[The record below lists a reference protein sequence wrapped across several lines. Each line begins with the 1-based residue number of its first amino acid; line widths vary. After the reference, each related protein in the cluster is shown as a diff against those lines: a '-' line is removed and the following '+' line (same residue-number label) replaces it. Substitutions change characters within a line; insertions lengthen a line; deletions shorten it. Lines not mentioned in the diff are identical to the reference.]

1 MSLFLRNIC
10 LCLKDTINAET
21 VELLQPY
28 FIMEDFNLET
38 AKRVSGNV
46 AGLCSWAIAMGYFYG
61 INREVL
67 PLKANL
73 AVQESRLAQANA
85 NYNDAQSQLAAK
97 MAEVA
102 VVQAEFDKANAIK
115 QVISK
120 LIIFNETDRVIFFVR
135 LYLPMLKHVD
145 EKCKMLLL

>member
-1 MSLFLRNIC
+1 
-10 LCLKDTINAET
+10 
-21 VELLQPY
+21 
-28 FIMEDFNLET
+28 MEDFNLET

-46 AGLCSWAIAMGYFYG
+46 AGLCSWAIAMAYFYG

-73 AVQESRLAQANA
+73 AVQESRLTQANA

-102 VVQAEFDKANAIK
+102 VSFSHFHIDSIVYYF
-115 QVISK
+115 IS
-120 LIIFNETDRVIFFVR
+120 ISGCPSRIR
-135 LYLPMLKHVD
+135 
-145 EKCKMLLL
+145 